1 MKAKQVVAILAIV
14 LAMSMMIGC
23 AKAPQQD
30 MDAAK
35 AALDAA
41 KAAEADRYVPAQ
53 YNAVKD
59 SVDAA
64 LAEVERQNS
73 KFALFRSYG
82 KAQTKLQEALTAAT
96 AAKEAAAVE
105 KEKVRA
111 EAQDLITKAQAAI
124 EDSRKLMKKAPRGK
138 EGRAALEAIQS
149 DLTMVETS
157 LTEANTALTN
167 GDMLT
172 ARDKAKAGL
181 EKVNSIN
188 QELQDAIAK
197 KAGFSKKAK

>member
-1 MKAKQVVAILAIV
+1 MKVKQVVAILTII

-30 MDAAK
+30 IDAAK
-35 AALDAA
+35 AALEAA

-59 SVDAA
+59 SVDTA

-73 KFALFRSYG
+73 KFVLFRSYG
-82 KAQTKLQEALTAAT
+82 KVQKKLQEALAAAN
-96 AAKEAAAVE
+96 AAKDGATVE
-105 KEKVRA
+105 KEKVKA
-111 EAQDLITKAQAAI
+111 EAQELLTQAQAAG
-124 EDSRKLMKKAPRGK
+124 EETKKLMKKAPRGK

-149 DLTMVETS
+149 DLTTAEAG
-157 LTEANTALTN
+157 LAEANTAMTN
-167 GDMLT
+167 GDVLT
-172 ARDKAKAGL
+172 ARDKAKASL
-181 EKVNSIN
+181 EKINSLN

-197 KAGFSKKAK
+197 KKGMSR